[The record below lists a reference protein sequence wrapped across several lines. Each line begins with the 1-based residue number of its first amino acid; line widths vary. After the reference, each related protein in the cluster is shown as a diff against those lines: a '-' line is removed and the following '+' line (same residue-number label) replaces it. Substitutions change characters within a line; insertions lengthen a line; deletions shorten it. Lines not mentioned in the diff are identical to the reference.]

1 MRREWKSGMA
11 GLTWS
16 NQLRHWLIRSRWK
29 RWLLPAICVIPY
41 LGSLFWLLALK
52 QGWIAQV
59 MVTPLLMMG
68 LLALLTWILARLE
81 FRQKR

>member
-16 NQLRHWLIRSRWK
+16 NQLRHGLIRSRWK
-29 RWLLPAICVIPY
+29 RWLFPLLCAIPY
-41 LGSLFWLLALK
+41 LGSLLWLLKLQ

-59 MVTPLLMMG
+59 MLTPLLMMA
-68 LLALLTWILARLE
+68 LLALLTWTLARLE

>member
-1 MRREWKSGMA
+1 MRREFKTGIA

-16 NQLRHWLIRSRWK
+16 NQLRHGLIRSRWK
-29 RWLLPAICVIPY
+29 RWLFPMVCSIPY
-41 LGSLFWLLALK
+41 LVSLLWLVCLQ

-59 MVTPLLMMG
+59 MLAPLLMMA
-68 LLALLTWILARLE
+68 LLALLTWTLARLE